1 MFAFIFWYCSREVQW
16 HLQPPDTLSG
26 L

>member
-1 MFAFIFWYCSREVQW
+1 
-16 HLQPPDTLSG
+16 LQPPDTLPG